1 MIDRI
6 KTSKAPEALGTYSQG
21 SKIGNLVF
29 TSGQIGINPTTGL
42 LITDNFK
49 DEVLQV
55 LNNVSA
61 VLDAG
66 GSSIHKIVK
75 LTVFIRDISNFK
87 IVNDVF
93 SSFFTNEYPAR
104 SLVEVSNLP
113 AEANIEIEA
122 IGKIS

>member
-29 TSGQIGINPTTGL
+29 TSGQIGINPATGL

-66 GSSIHKIVK
+66 GSSIHEIVK

-93 SSFFTNEYPAR
+93 SSFFTTEYPAR

>member
-21 SKIGNLVF
+21 SKVDNLVF
-29 TSGQIGINPTTGL
+29 TSGQIGIDPATGI

-49 DEVLQV
+49 EEVLQV

-66 GSSIHKIVK
+66 GSSIDELIK
-75 LTVFIRDISNFK
+75 LTVFIKDISNFK
-87 IVNDVF
+87 AVNDIF
-93 SSFFTNEYPAR
+93 SSFFSTDYPAR
-104 SLVEVSNLP
+104 SLVEISNLP
-113 AEANIEIEA
+113 AGANIEIEA
-122 IGKIS
+122 IGKII

>member
-21 SKIGNLVF
+21 SKVDNLVF
-29 TSGQIGINPTTGL
+29 TSGQIGIDPATGI

-49 DEVLQV
+49 EEVLQV

-66 GSSIHKIVK
+66 GSSIDELIK
-75 LTVFIRDISNFK
+75 LTVFIKDISNFK
-87 IVNDVF
+87 AVNDIF
-93 SSFFTNEYPAR
+93 SSFFSTDYPAR
-104 SLVEVSNLP
+104 SLVEISDLP
-113 AEANIEIEA
+113 AGANIEIEA
-122 IGKIS
+122 IGKIL